1 MAGGPLQAWLDILP
15 GQIEHV
21 LYGRKHGD
29 LQRWQE
35 AVAGLPEITPSSCDF
50 NQQRI
55 RVGTPADADEAMR
68 EKIRAQLKQL
78 SPWRKG
84 PYELFGIHIDSEWR
98 SDRKWG
104 RIKDF
109 LQPLQGRT
117 ILDVGGGNGY
127 HCWRMAGAGAG
138 LVINVDPSRLFLMQY
153 EAMRHYLGDRGVYS
167 LPLVID
173 DVPRNLK
180 AFDSVFSM
188 GVLYHR
194 KSPIEHILHLRECL
208 RPGGELVLETL
219 IVDGDENTVLL
230 PQDRYAQMNNVWFL
244 PSCGMLEKWLKRA
257 GMRDIRVVDVTTTTT
272 GEQRSTEWMQFQSLP
287 DFLDSDDPSK
297 TIEGHPAPER
307 AVVLATCPD

>member
-1 MAGGPLQAWLDILP
+1 MTGGPLQTWLDILP
-15 GQIEHV
+15 GQIEHA

-35 AVAGLPEITPSSCDF
+35 AVAGLPEATPSSCDF

-55 RVGTPADADEAMR
+55 RVGTPTDADETMH

-104 RIKDF
+104 RIKGF

-127 HCWRMAGAGAG
+127 HCWRMMGAGAG

-167 LPLVID
+167 LPLGID

-219 IVDGDENTVLL
+219 VVDGDENTVLL
-230 PQDRYAQMNNVWFL
+230 PQGRYAQMNNVWFL

-257 GMRDIRVVDVTTTTT
+257 GMRDIRVVDVTATTTD
-272 GEQRSTEWMQFQSLP
+272 EQRSTEWMQFQSLP